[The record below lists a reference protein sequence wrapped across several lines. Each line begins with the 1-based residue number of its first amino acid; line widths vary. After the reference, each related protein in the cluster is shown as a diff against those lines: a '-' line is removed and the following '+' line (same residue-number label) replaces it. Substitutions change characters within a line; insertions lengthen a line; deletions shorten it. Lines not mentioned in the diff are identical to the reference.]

1 MKALNASQN
10 QIVISRVALLKPC
23 GYAESPHATAPRGCA
38 QMQRLIA
45 THTDHVY
52 VAASPTKALAPAMAR
67 LNYQH
72 LLYFWT
78 VARLGSIT
86 RATDELHLTQ
96 PAISAQLRALE
107 RALGEKLFTRSGRN
121 LILTEAGRL
130 VFPFAD
136 EIFSTGRELQET
148 LAGRP
153 SGRPARFSVG
163 VTDAMPKLLAYR
175 LLEPALSTREPLRL
189 VLRED
194 SPERLLADLAI
205 HALDLVLADT
215 PVPPTVKVR
224 LHNHLLGECGVTV
237 FGTPAL
243 ARAHRRRFPA
253 SLENAPFLLPTDNT
267 VLRRSLDQWFDALGM
282 RPLVVAEIEDSAV
295 LKVFGQRGAGLFAAP
310 TVMEAELRRQY
321 AVSVVGRIEAIRE
334 RFYAISAERKI
345 THPAVL
351 AIAQSARRD
360 IFD

>member
-1 MKALNASQN
+1 
-10 QIVISRVALLKPC
+10 
-23 GYAESPHATAPRGCA
+23 
-38 QMQRLIA
+38 
-45 THTDHVY
+45 
-52 VAASPTKALAPAMAR
+52 MAR

-78 VARLGSIT
+78 VARLGSIV
-86 RATDELHLTQ
+86 RATHELHLTQ

-121 LILTEAGRL
+121 LVLTEAGRL

-136 EIFSTGRELQET
+136 EIFRTGRELRET

-153 SGRPARFSVG
+153 SGRPSRFSVG

-175 LLEPALSTREPLRL
+175 LLEPALATGQPLRL
-189 VLRED
+189 LLREHG
-194 SPERLLADLAI
+194 PERLLADLAI
-205 HALDLVLADT
+205 HALDLVLADA
-215 PVPPTVKVR
+215 PVPPTIKVR
-224 LHNHLLGECGVTV
+224 LHNHLLGESSITV
-237 FGTPAL
+237 FGVPPL
-243 ARAHRRRFPA
+243 ARAYRRRFPA
-253 SLENAPFLLPTDNT
+253 SLDNAPFLLPTDNT
-267 VLRRSLDQWFDALGM
+267 VLRRSLDQWFHGQRV

-310 TVMEAELRRQY
+310 TVMEAEIRRQY
-321 AVSVVGRIEAIRE
+321 GVRTVGRVEAVRE

-351 AIAQSARRD
+351 AIARSARRD
-360 IFD
+360 IFGEDR